1 VLFYLLGRACVG
13 NARRLKVLYDVDDV
27 LDPLRSS
34 ISVLGTISY
43 REPANDW
50 CGIVPNASENARN
63 QETSASLTLSHG
75 QSQHVSSAIRQRVLQ
90 AAFTLFRENGF
101 SSTSMLS

>member
-13 NARRLKVLYDVDDV
+13 NARRLKVLYDVDDL

-34 ISVLGTISY
+34 ISVLDTVSY
-43 REPANDW
+43 RKLANDW
-50 CGIVPNASENARN
+50 CGIVPNAR
-63 QETSASLTLSHG
+63 
-75 QSQHVSSAIRQRVLQ
+75 
-90 AAFTLFRENGF
+90 AFTLFRENGF